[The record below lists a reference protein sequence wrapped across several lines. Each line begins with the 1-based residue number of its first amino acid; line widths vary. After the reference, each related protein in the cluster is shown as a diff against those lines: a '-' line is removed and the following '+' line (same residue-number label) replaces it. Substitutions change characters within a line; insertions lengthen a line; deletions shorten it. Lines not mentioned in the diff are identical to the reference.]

1 MQGYD
6 SYQIKKEELADNIPT
21 LITSISPTTS

>member
-6 SYQIKKEELADNIPT
+6 SYQIKKEELSGNIPT